1 MNITVTDLEKCQKQ
15 VHLEIPGD
23 VVRTTID
30 RLAKKYSKQIVLP
43 GFRPGHAPVSLVKTR
58 FHKEL
63 RDEAMAE
70 VLPTAFDEAIKENG
84 FKVVSEPHMH
94 EEPQFGLDDSL
105 KATFEFEVAPAF
117 ELVDYKGLQ
126 LTKHV
131 HESKEED
138 VEKFINR
145 MRENQAEL
153 VPVEDRGA
161 QTGDI
166 VTITLSGK
174 ADLDYTP
181 PVEETSEANDQ
192 AATENGASTAAE
204 EKSET
209 ADAKASDEAAE
220 VKEVETAEAPSEGAA
235 ASEASEA
242 ASEAPE
248 SEEAEAPKEEI
259 FNEVN
264 EETQDID
271 LGNEHTL
278 KEFKDA
284 LLDAKAGETKTVT
297 IDYPKDYQSPSHAG
311 RRWHYNLEVTA
322 IRTKELPELNDEF
335 AKSVNE
341 KYNTVDEMRAD
352 FRERFAESAKKT
364 TENELR
370 DQAFDKLV
378 TAHSFDVPEG
388 MVKKQME
395 QQMSNYVNQLM
406 QMQIDPRGLNLDWKK
421 MYEEFREPSEKSVR
435 GFFVLD
441 RIAEDEKI
449 EVTDE
454 DINHELEPMAKSM
467 NQTIAALKARLTREE
482 ALDTI
487 KGQIKHQKALDLVIA
502 SADVTEEAEVKE
514 EEKEAETTSGNEE
527 SQSEG

>member
-1 MNITVTDLEKCQKQ
+1 LNITVTDLEKCQKQ
-15 VHLEIPGD
+15 VQLEIPGD
-23 VVRTTID
+23 VVRATID

-63 RDEAMAE
+63 RDEVMAE
-70 VLPTAFDEAIKENG
+70 VLPTAFDEAVKENG

-105 KATFEFEVAPAF
+105 KATFEFEVAPTF
-117 ELVDYKGLQ
+117 ELADYKGLQ
-126 LTKHV
+126 LTKHI
-131 HESKEED
+131 HETKEED

-174 ADLDYTP
+174 ADLEYTP
-181 PVEETSEANDQ
+181 PVEETS
-192 AATENGASTAAE
+192 
-204 EKSET
+204 SE
-209 ADAKASDEAAE
+209 SSEAASAEQVTSAE
-220 VKEVETAEAPSEGAA
+220 VEDQGETAEAKATDDAEVKNAEAA
-235 ASEASEA
+235 EAEETTASEAQEATSEA
-242 ASEAPE
+242 TED
-248 SEEAEAPKEEI
+248 EEAEEKEEI

-284 LLDAKAGETKTVT
+284 LLEAKAGEAKAIT

-311 RRWHYNLEVTA
+311 RRWHYDLEVTA
-322 IRTKELPELNDEF
+322 VRTKELPELDDEF

-370 DQAFDKLV
+370 DQAFDKLIA
-378 TAHSFDVPEG
+378 AHAFDVPEG

-406 QMQIDPRGLNLDWKK
+406 QMQIDPRALNLDWKK

-454 DINHELEPMAKSM
+454 DINKELEPMAKAT
-467 NQTIAALKARLTREE
+467 NQTVAALKARLTREE

-487 KGQIKHQKALDLVIA
+487 RGQIKHQKALDLVIA
-502 SADVTEEAEVKE
+502 SADVKEEAEAKE
-514 EEKEAETTSGNEE
+514 EDKEAETTSGNEE

>member
-15 VHLEIPGD
+15 LQLEIPGE

-70 VLPTAFDEAIKENG
+70 VLPTAFDEAVKENG

-117 ELVDYKGLQ
+117 ELADYKGLP
-126 LTKHV
+126 LTKHL
-131 HESKEED
+131 HETKEED
-138 VEKFINR
+138 VDKFIHR
-145 MRENQAEL
+145 LRENQAEL

-161 QTGDI
+161 QTGDL

-174 ADLDYTP
+174 ADLEYTP
-181 PVEETSEANDQ
+181 P
-192 AATENGASTAAE
+192 AE
-204 EKSET
+204 EASSESDAEAT
-209 ADAKASDEAAE
+209 RENAQENAAPIAAQETQESADAKATDEAAE
-220 VKEVETAEAPSEGAA
+220 VKSETTSETEETSAAEAAPTDDAA
-235 ASEASEA
+235 KEK
-242 ASEAPE
+242 PE
-248 SEEAEAPKEEI
+248 EEI

-264 EETQDID
+264 DETQDID
-271 LGNEHTL
+271 LGDEHTL
-278 KEFKDA
+278 KEFKEA
-284 LLDAKAGETKTVT
+284 LIDAKAGESKTITV
-297 IDYPKDYQSPSHAG
+297 DYPKGYQSPSHAG
-311 RRWHYNLEVTA
+311 RRWHYNMEVTA
-322 IRTKELPELNDEF
+322 VRTKELPELDDEF
-335 AKSVNE
+335 ANSVNE
-341 KYNTVDEMRAD
+341 KYNSVDEMRAD
-352 FRERFAESAKKT
+352 FRERFEESAKKT

-378 TAHSFDVPEG
+378 ERHAFEVPEG

-406 QMQIDPRGLNLDWKK
+406 QLQIDPRGLNLDWKK
-421 MYEEFREPSEKSVR
+421 MYEEFREPAEKSVR

-454 DINHELEPMAKSM
+454 DINQQLEPMARAA
-467 NQTIAALKARLTREE
+467 NQTVAALKARLTREE

-487 KGQIKHQKALDLVIA
+487 KGQIKHQKALDLVVA
-502 SADVTEEAEVKE
+502 SADIKEEAKV
-514 EEKEAETTSGNEE
+514 EEKEAETKSGNEE

>member
-1 MNITVTDLEKCQKQ
+1 VFRKANKELNITVTDLEKCQKQ
-15 VHLEIPGD
+15 IKLEIPGE
-23 VVRTTID
+23 VVRAAIE

-43 GFRPGHAPVSLVKTR
+43 GFRPGHAPISLVKTR

-70 VLPTAFDEAIKENG
+70 ILPTAFDESVKENG

-117 ELVDYKGLQ
+117 ELADYKGLQ

-131 HESKEED
+131 HETKDED

-161 QTGDI
+161 QAGDL

-174 ADLDYTP
+174 ADPDYNP
-181 PVEETSEANDQ
+181 PVEET
-192 AATENGASTAAE
+192 ATEAS
-204 EKSET
+204 SET
-209 ADAKASDEAAE
+209 AAPGEAEEAAGESDAKAGD
-220 VKEVETAEAPSEGAA
+220 ETASEGTEASAEPA
-235 ASEASEA
+235 ASETSDDD
-242 ASEAPE
+242 
-248 SEEAEAPKEEI
+248 EAEEKEEI
-259 FNEVN
+259 FNEVTQ
-264 EETQDID
+264 ETQDID
-271 LGNEHTL
+271 LGDEHTL

-284 LLDAKAGETKTVT
+284 LTDAKSGETKQVT

-311 RRWHYNLEVTA
+311 RRWHYDMEVTA
-322 IRTKELPELNDEF
+322 VRTKELPELNDEF

-341 KYNTVDEMRAD
+341 KYETVEDMRDD
-352 FRERFAESAKKT
+352 FRQRFEESAKKS

-378 TAHSFDVPEG
+378 TAHSFEVPEG

-406 QMQIDPRGLNLDWKK
+406 QMQIDPRALNLDWKK
-421 MYEEFREPSEKSVR
+421 MYEDFREPAEKSVR

-454 DINHELEPMAKSM
+454 DINKELEPMAKAM
-467 NQTIAALKARLTREE
+467 NQTVAALKARLTREE

-502 SADVTEEAEVKE
+502 SADVKEEADGKE
-514 EEKEAETTSGNEE
+514 EQKEAETISGNEE